1 MSNELQKV
9 TTSLDLVNKLM
20 KEVHTLEQSIAT
32 LKNVCKGLSF
42 IPIIGTVCSEISTIC
57 ESVKSIL
64 AGLDHPI
71 QDIRKTLE
79 KMDNYIK
86 KMNHQVEN
94 VYQKL
99 SLANAKI
106 PSYTSSFDV
115 LIALFEITDIVEL
128 DTEI

>member
-1 MSNELQKV
+1 MSKKTDVLYKAVDHINDLNNHLTTVIPTISYVSNELQKV

-57 ESVKSIL
+57 ESVRSIL

-79 KMDNYIK
+79 
-86 KMNHQVEN
+86 
-94 VYQKL
+94 
-99 SLANAKI
+99 
-106 PSYTSSFDV
+106 
-115 LIALFEITDIVEL
+115 
-128 DTEI
+128 